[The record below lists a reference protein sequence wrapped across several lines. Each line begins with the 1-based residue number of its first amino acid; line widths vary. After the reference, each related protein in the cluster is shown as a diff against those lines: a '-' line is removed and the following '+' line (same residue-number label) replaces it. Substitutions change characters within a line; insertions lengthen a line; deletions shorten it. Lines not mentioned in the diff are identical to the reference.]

1 MSKKF
6 IYRKSPGILITFLLL
21 FLTCITAQAQS
32 PVEKRIEETKTTII
46 TTDSTGKS
54 DTITTIK
61 STSKD
66 IPPKEEKGKL
76 VNDNTES
83 KPAPLLDIDWYD
95 RNLLDLIVRSLFNFF
110 MVYLLIKFI
119 YRSDKKNKNYAF
131 SYYLFSMVIFF
142 LCSLLQNVKLEI
154 GFAFGLFAI
163 FSILRYRTISIPM
176 KEMTYLF
183 LTIAI
188 AVINAMTSKQISF
201 AELIYTN
208 LSLLAASY
216 FLERL
221 WYKEGL
227 SEQLVEYEKIEN
239 IKPEKRD
246 IMLQDLKDRTG
257 LDIRNFEIISTDFLR
272 DMARVKIYFKARTS
286 SNPDDPDAAYDDDD
300 D

>member
-272 DMARVKIYFKARTS
+272 
-286 SNPDDPDAAYDDDD
+286 
-300 D
+300 